1 MVEVRVQKAIQS
13 TVQRREPV
21 LSTAEVDVNKR
32 PAGVAVCR
40 RPPFF
45 VDANWIKPYNVTS
58 LSLFD
63 HRHSGRKDCGQN
75 VVPQDFQDQA
85 LPRQEAEAEQADS
98 SVDQNE
104 NRQQDQVQFQE
115 ETLEEDQARPV
126 NMRVLGL

>member
-1 MVEVRVQKAIQS
+1 MWHLRVPRTAA
-13 TVQRREPV
+13 
-21 LSTAEVDVNKR
+21 TAELH
-32 PAGVAVCR
+32 PALPGSEAEE